1 MLEDLLSSIYFIKG
15 THMQLSDIQK
25 KDIINIKDGSK
36 IGKIIDVEI
45 NVIDGKIFKFVIE
58 RSKFLKGIFNSENIV
73 SIDFS
78 HIKKIGEDVILVDL
92 T

>member
-1 MLEDLLSSIYFIKG
+1 
-15 THMQLSDIQK
+15 MQLSDIQK